1 MKVSNLMS
9 NTVIS
14 ISPDASVTSAAKLLT
29 KHNIGSV
36 PVISKDDKLRGIITD
51 RDIITRC
58 VASENSPDTM
68 SVKDIMT
75 RCVFGVSPNADIRE
89 ATEIMSSEQIR
100 RIPVVDDGKVVGMI
114 ALADMARSNAY
125 QMEASK
131 ALSDISFPRKYL

>member
-36 PVISKDDKLRGIITD
+36 PVISKDDKLRGIVTD